1 MYTVMLA
8 DDDYPVIELL
18 SDRIDWEGLGFRLI
32 GAHENGEGAWEQAQ
46 REMPDLLVTDIGMP
60 KMDGLELTARMK
72 ERKPNLRTVILSCHD
87 EFQYARQA
95 MRLNVQEYLLKDALD
110 PEDLVPL
117 LQRFKTSM
125 DEERLANREQSRLR
139 VLVNET
145 RDLRKEKFFRHF
157 VDQPLLSADPWLREA
172 RTFGLLLEGEVCL
185 PAVGFIDRY
194 RLLKQRFA
202 SDETLRFAVGNVVD
216 EVLAGMQPR
225 GLHVGYDARTSL
237 FLFSHKPGIKTNV
250 YEEARLCLQT
260 IRDMLR
266 KVIGVQMSFI
276 VGERCSETPASLKP
290 QLQELLNSG
299 TQRFYLGEGD
309 IVKRSAAEPR
319 PHDLFAH
326 YDQASSELREM
337 LAGRTPKEAGEAA
350 GAWIS
355 RIRREEY
362 APEEAKD
369 WTLKLLL
376 DLKLKLHSLHFI
388 GAGHTADTLHKEIFG
403 IDSLNEL
410 RDWLME
416 HLQVAFQP
424 EGAAKAAAG
433 KRADV
438 KEACRYV
445 SLHLNRRISL
455 EEVAEHLH
463 LNPSYF
469 SRLFK
474 KETGVTFIE
483 YVTRMKMERAK
494 ELLDQTLHSVGD
506 ICEQLGY
513 DNQSYF
519 IKTFKAH
526 AGVTPMEYR
535 R

>member
-1 MYTVMLA
+1 MYKVMLA

-18 SDRIDWEGLGFRLI
+18 SDSIDWEGLGFRLM

-46 REMPDLLVTDIGMP
+46 SEMPDLLVTDIGMP
-60 KMDGLELTARMK
+60 KMDGLELTARLK

-95 MRLNVQEYLLKDALD
+95 MRLNVQEYLLKDALN

-125 DEERLANREQSRLR
+125 DEERQADWEQSRLQ

-157 VDQPLLSADPWLREA
+157 IDQPLLSSEQWLQEA
-172 RTFGLLLEGEVCL
+172 RTFGLLLEGEACL

-202 SDETLRFAVGNVVD
+202 SDETLRFAVGNVVG
-216 EVLAGMQPR
+216 EVLAGLRP
-225 GLHVGYDARTSL
+225 GVLHVGYDARRSV
-237 FLFSHKPGIKTNV
+237 FLFAHKPGIKTNV
-250 YEEARLCLQT
+250 YEEAERCLRT

-266 KVIGVQMSFI
+266 KVLNVQMSFI
-276 VGERCSETPASLKP
+276 VGERSASAPANLKTE
-290 QLQELLNSG
+290 LQELLNG
-299 TQRFYLGEGD
+299 ETQRFYLGQGD
-309 IVKRSAAEPR
+309 IVKRRETKPR
-319 PHDLFAH
+319 LQELFSH
-326 YDQASSELREM
+326 YDQASAELRDM
-337 LAGRTPKEAGEAA
+337 LVGRSPKEAGEAA
-350 GAWIS
+350 NAWIS
-355 RIRREEY
+355 RIRQEEY
-362 APEEAKD
+362 APEEVKD

-388 GAGHTADTLHKEIFG
+388 GTGYTADTLHKEIFG
-403 IDSLNEL
+403 IDSLTDL

-424 EGAAKAAAG
+424 EGTARAAAG

-438 KEACRYV
+438 KEACKYV

-463 LNPSYF
+463 LNASYF

-474 KETGVTFIE
+474 KETGITFIE

-494 ELLDQTLHSVGD
+494 ELLDQTLHSVGE

>member
-1 MYTVMLA
+1 MYKVMLA

-18 SDRIDWEGLGFRLI
+18 SDRIDWEGLGFELI
-32 GAHENGEGAWEQAQ
+32 GAHEDGEGAWKQAQ
-46 REMPDLLVTDIGMP
+46 QVMPDLLVTDIGMP

-117 LQRFKTSM
+117 LQRFKASM
-125 DEERLANREQSRLR
+125 DEERQTSWEQSRLK

-145 RDLRKEKFFRHF
+145 QELRKEKFFRHF
-157 VDQPLLSADPWLREA
+157 IDQPILSSEQWLHEA
-172 RTFGLLLEGEVCL
+172 REFGLLFEGEACL
-185 PAVGFIDRY
+185 SAIGFIDRY
-194 RLLKQRFA
+194 RRLKQRFS
-202 SDETLRFAVGNVVD
+202 SDETLRFAVGNVIE
-216 EVLAGMQPR
+216 EVLSGMALR
-225 GLHVGYDARTSL
+225 GLHIGYDARRSF
-237 FLFSHKPGIKTNV
+237 FLFSHKPGIKTNI
-250 YEEARLCLQT
+250 YDEAERCLKT
-260 IRDMLR
+260 IRDMLH
-266 KVIGVQMSFI
+266 KVLGVHMSFI
-276 VGERCSETPASLKP
+276 VGERLSASPVSLKA
-290 QLQELLNSG
+290 QLLELLNSE
-299 TQRFYLGEGD
+299 TQRFYLGEGG
-309 IVKRSAAEPR
+309 IVKRRAAKPR
-319 PHDLFAH
+319 VGELFAH
-326 YDQASSELREM
+326 YDQASAELREM
-337 LAGRTPKEAGEAA
+337 LVGRTPKEAGEAA
-350 GAWIS
+350 NAWIS
-355 RIRREEY
+355 RIRQEGY
-362 APEEAKD
+362 APEEVKD

-388 GAGHTADTLHKEIFG
+388 GAGDTADTLHKEIFG

-416 HLQVAFQP
+416 HLQVALQP
-424 EGAAKAAAG
+424 EGTARTAAG

-463 LNPSYF
+463 LNASYF

-474 KETGVTFIE
+474 KETGITFIE

-494 ELLDQTLHSVGD
+494 ELLDQTLHSVGE